1 VPHAT
6 VKGGVRP
13 TTDRMTERGGQL
25 VQGTGNRAAWLAA
38 AIAIAAGIAAFV
50 WWRPSHEDPEAGL
63 VTVTPVER
71 PTAAAMAP
79 TLPPPAASP
88 SATPAR
94 PAVETAILAS
104 IADPRAELRGVVA
117 RRDVPHIACGEK
129 RTSKDPAFRRF
140 VWLGHLK
147 MLATDDGTADFAH
160 IAAVCR
166 EGQPVP

>member
-1 VPHAT
+1 MPQPDEAPEPPIL
-6 VKGGVRP
+6 R
-13 TTDRMTERGGQL
+13 
-25 VQGTGNRAAWLAA
+25 RALLAA
-38 AIAIAAGIAAFV
+38 RDLRRVAAHDDVAQF
-50 WWRPSHEDPEAGL
+50 S
-63 VTVTPVER
+63 TP
-71 PTAAAMAP
+71 
-79 TLPPPAASP
+79 
-88 SATPAR
+88 
-94 PAVETAILAS
+94 